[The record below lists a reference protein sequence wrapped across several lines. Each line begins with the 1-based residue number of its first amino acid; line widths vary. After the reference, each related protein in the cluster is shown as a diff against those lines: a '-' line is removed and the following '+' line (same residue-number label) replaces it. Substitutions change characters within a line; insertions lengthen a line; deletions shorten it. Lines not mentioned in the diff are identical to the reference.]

1 MSPPSTKPPEN
12 IENQKDNNK
21 LPAKAKRKWRLVSQ
35 WEKEETDYEMYL
47 RIKESNQKKEK
58 KKSDRAIKKLKKEG
72 KVQSIAGF
80 LVTKEEVEDSWITS
94 KRDRFVAKRGRT
106 RVAKKDVPPPP
117 AATAPQPIKHLF
129 SKFNSQSSDKEDV
142 LFEDILNF
150 RPFRNALNQ
159 PIVRKRKT

>member
-1 MSPPSTKPPEN
+1 MSPPSTKPPKN

-80 LVTKEEVEDSWITS
+80 LVTKEEAEDSWITS

-106 RVAKKDVPPPP
+106 RVSKKDVPPPP
-117 AATAPQPIKHLF
+117 KTAPPPIQHSF
-129 SKFNSQSSDKEDV
+129 SEFDSQSSDEEDV

-150 RPFRNALNQ
+150 RPFRNALNK
-159 PIVRKRKT
+159 PIVRKRNT

>member
-35 WEKEETDYEMYL
+35 WEKEETDDGMYL

-80 LVTKEEVEDSWITS
+80 LVTKEEAEDSWITS
-94 KRDRFVAKRGRT
+94 K
-106 RVAKKDVPPPP
+106 
-117 AATAPQPIKHLF
+117 
-129 SKFNSQSSDKEDV
+129 
-142 LFEDILNF
+142 
-150 RPFRNALNQ
+150 
-159 PIVRKRKT
+159 